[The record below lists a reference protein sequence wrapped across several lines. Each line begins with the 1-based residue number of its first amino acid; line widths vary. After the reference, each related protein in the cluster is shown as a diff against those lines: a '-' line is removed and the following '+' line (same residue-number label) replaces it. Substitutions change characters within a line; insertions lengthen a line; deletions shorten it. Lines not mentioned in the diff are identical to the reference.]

1 MTFPLCVCH
10 CKCQRFSTATW
21 ARQLLSDPIRW
32 MWCSANFIRKA
43 PALITSL
50 TLISPVLRGA
60 RGHCLMSFRVE
71 SGGLAEAEM
80 KVVQESYTRR
90 TQTHKRTRLTTSAL
104 PCRPFSAADGH
115 SPPLT
120 QRWLFSSLAPLSLPR
135 FCHPSGQPA
144 PPREIPKEC
153 WSTLL
158 SPRSQSDCWVIPVY
172 SYVLRLQRV
181 SVKKGTVLSV
191 KPRWQRLRW
200 MCTNT
205 LRFSIPASAKMFLI
219 NL

>member
-1 MTFPLCVCH
+1 
-10 CKCQRFSTATW
+10 
-21 ARQLLSDPIRW
+21 

-80 KVVQESYTRR
+80 KVVQESYTLR

-115 SPPLT
+115 SPPPHSEMTFLLSGPSVT
-120 QRWLFSSLAPLSLPR
+120 PSLLPSL
-135 FCHPSGQPA
+135 GPA
-144 PPREIPKEC
+144 C
-153 WSTLL
+153 STLGD
-158 SPRSQSDCWVIPVY
+158 P
-172 SYVLRLQRV
+172 QRV
-181 SVKKGTVLSV
+181 LEHTVITTLT
-191 KPRWQRLRW
+191 KRLLGNS
-200 MCTNT
+200 C
-205 LRFSIPASAKMFLI
+205 L
-219 NL
+219 